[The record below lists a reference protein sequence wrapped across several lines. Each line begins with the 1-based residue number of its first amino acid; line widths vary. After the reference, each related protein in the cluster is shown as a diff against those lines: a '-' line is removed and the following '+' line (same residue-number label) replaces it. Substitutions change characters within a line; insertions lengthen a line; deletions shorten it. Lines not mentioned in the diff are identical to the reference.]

1 MKFINILLW
10 STFLVATVGVF
21 GYSLIMIADV
31 LIALAP
37 RGMEAFNHAEVA
49 KSAQYGGSSF
59 LLAIFMANLTNLW
72 NNAIHGSDA

>member
-10 STFLVATVGVF
+10 STFLVATVAVF

-37 RGMEAFNHAEVA
+37 RGMEAFNHAEVV
-49 KSAQYGGSSF
+49 KSAQYGGSAF
-59 LLAIFMANLTNLW
+59 LASIFMANLTNLW
-72 NNAIHGSDA
+72 NNAIHRSDA